1 MEDLRECPCCGKPGQ
16 VQGTRHPDVKRGFMH
31 GWVGCPA
38 CGLYIQWTHDPAGAI
53 RKWNRRADSI
63 QPNMR
68 LIDANALYRT
78 AVNRAEKRGQYFN
91 EMDRVISPKDIE
103 DAPTIIPAAGRGERI
118 ATGPAAPRNDAE
130 GEAAAGPGR

>member
-53 RKWNRRADSI
+53 RKWNRRE
-63 QPNMR
+63 PG
-68 LIDANALYRT
+68 T
-78 AVNRAEKRGQYFN
+78 K
-91 EMDRVISPKDIE
+91 
-103 DAPTIIPAAGRGERI
+103 ERI
-118 ATGPAAPRNDAE
+118 ATGPAAPRNDTE
-130 GEAAAGPGR
+130 GEAAAAGTGEA

>member
-1 MEDLRECPCCGKPGQ
+1 MEDLRECPCCGKEA
-16 VQGTRHPDVKRGFMH
+16 QGKGTFIRSGSGGNSGFMR

-53 RKWNRRADSI
+53 RTWNRRAASV

-68 LIDANALYRT
+68 LIDANALYRM
-78 AVNRAEKRGQYFN
+78 AVSRAEKRGQYFN

-130 GEAAAGPGR
+130 GAAVP